1 MGFDDDLYN
10 VGLNSTVYKKLK
22 NKKTVRIQGVD
33 YNVEILEVDKVNED
47 NKTQNE
53 EPNNLMKSVK
63 SNLKKEQIKIEI

>member
-22 NKKTVRIQGVD
+22 NKKRVRIQGVD